1 MRNVFEIGISHTT
14 LIDFLQKA
22 VSVSAMPSPPQKK

>member
-1 MRNVFEIGISHTT
+1 MDDKLRL
-14 LIDFLQKA
+14 LIEEHGGYV